1 MKIPSLLL
9 PSLILVATLLGCEAV
24 LAQEKTAPKKADLDA
39 ETKALIQKTEK
50 GDAGA
55 QLLLGGMYL
64 YGIGVTKDEVE
75 AVKWFRKTA
84 DQGYATGQ
92 FTLGARYAD
101 GRGVPKDEVEAYKW
115 YLLAEAQGDEQA
127 KKSIADIE
135 KDLTPA
141 QRAEGKRLAR
151 VWKPKK

>member
-1 MKIPSLLL
+1 MKIPRLLL

-50 GDAGA
+50 GDATS
-55 QLLLGGMYL
+55 QLQLGRL
-64 YGIGVTKDEVE
+64 YAEGLGVAKDAVE
-75 AVKWFRKTA
+75 AVKWYRKAA
-84 DQGYATGQ
+84 DQGLAHAQ
-92 FTLGARYAD
+92 HNLGARYAD

-141 QRAEGKRLAR
+141 QRAEGERLAR
-151 VWKPKK
+151 EWKPKK

>member
-64 YGIGVTKDEVE
+64 YGIGV
-75 AVKWFRKTA
+75 
-84 DQGYATGQ
+84 
-92 FTLGARYAD
+92 
-101 GRGVPKDEVEAYKW
+101 PKDEAEAYKW
-115 YLLAEAQGDEQA
+115 YLLAGAQGDEQA